1 MMARATA
8 IIRENLRGLLLL
20 ILAFLCPLVAHSSAN
35 PQKMKFSSNG
45 KSVRYD
51 LFQGSADGP
60 LLIFLHG
67 AEGPDDSFYREQ
79 GQYFSARGYT
89 VLLLHYF
96 DATRTSAATDQNY
109 IVWVQ
114 TVRDLVE
121 QCRKNTPNR
130 KIAIVGVSMGAYV
143 ALAAGSQGVPVDA
156 MAEWYGGM
164 PAVFSQN
171 IKGMP
176 PLLILH
182 GQRDN
187 FVPVTYAQELIN
199 MCRVDHLTCENHI
212 YADQGHGF
220 DDDAL
225 KDADGRT
232 NDFFTRIL
240 K

>member
-1 MMARATA
+1 MARATA
-8 IIRENLRGLLLL
+8 ILCGNLRALVLLP
-20 ILAFLCPLVAHSSAN
+20 LACVCPLVAHSSAN
-35 PQKMKFSSNG
+35 PQKMKFMSNG
-45 KSVRYD
+45 KPVRYD
-51 LFQGSADGP
+51 LFQGRADGP
-60 LLIFLHG
+60 LIIYLHG

-89 VLLLHYF
+89 VLLLRYF
-96 DATRTSAATDQNY
+96 DTTRTNAATDQNY

-114 TVRDLVE
+114 AVRDLV
-121 QCRKNTPNR
+121 QQFRKDNPNR
-130 KIAIVGVSMGAYV
+130 KIAIVGVSMGAYI
-143 ALAAGSQGVPVDA
+143 ALGAGSQGVPVDA
-156 MAEWYGGM
+156 IAEWYGGM

-187 FVPVTYAQELIN
+187 FVAVAYAQELIK
-199 MCRVDHLTCENHI
+199 MCRVDHLTCESHI

-220 DDDAL
+220 DDDVN

-232 NDFFTRIL
+232 NDFFTKVL

>member
-1 MMARATA
+1 MARAAA
-8 IIRENLRGLLLL
+8 ILRRNLRATLLLL
-20 ILAFLCPLVAHSSAN
+20 LACVCPLAAHSSAN
-35 PQKMKFSSNG
+35 PLKMKFSSNG

-51 LFQGSADGP
+51 LFRGSADGP
-60 LLIFLHG
+60 VIIYLHG

-89 VLLLHYF
+89 VALLRYF
-96 DATRTSAATDQNY
+96 DATRTNAATDQNY
-109 IVWVQ
+109 MAWVQ
-114 TVRDLVE
+114 AVRDMV
-121 QCRKNTPNR
+121 QQFRKDTPNR
-130 KIAIVGVSMGAYV
+130 KIAIIGVSMGAYV
-143 ALAAGSQGVPVDA
+143 ALGAGSQGVPVDA
-156 MAEWYGGM
+156 IAEWYGGM
-164 PAVFSQN
+164 PAVFSHN

-187 FVPVTYAQELIN
+187 FVPVAYAQELVN
-199 MCRVDHLTCENHI
+199 MCRVDHLTCESHI

-220 DDDAL
+220 DDDVN

-232 NDFFTRIL
+232 NDFFTKVL

>member
-1 MMARATA
+1 MARARA
-8 IIRENLRGLLLL
+8 IIREKLRGPLLL
-20 ILAFLCPLVAHSSAN
+20 ILACLCPLVAHSSAN

-51 LFQGSADGP
+51 LFQGNADGP
-60 LLIFLHG
+60 LLIYLHG
-67 AEGPDDSFYREQ
+67 AEGPDDSFYRKQ

-89 VLLLHYF
+89 VLLLRYF
-96 DATRTSAATDQNY
+96 DTTRTNAATDQNY

-114 TVRDLVE
+114 AVRDLVE
-121 QCRKNTPNR
+121 LCRKNTPNR
-130 KIAIVGVSMGAYV
+130 KIAIIGVSMGAYV

-156 MAEWYGGM
+156 IAEWYGGM

-187 FVPVTYAQELIN
+187 FVPVAYAQELIQ
-199 MCRVDHLTCENHI
+199 MCRINHLTCENHI